1 MKRRT
6 VIRRLLLTGAAAPFV
21 PRLFGAGPQGGEQGF
36 TIRSD
41 VRLVILDV
49 SVKDRAGGF
58 ISGLTKEDFHV
69 FENGAPQKI
78 TVFGR
83 EDLPVTVGLLIDES
97 QSMGPKRNEVLSAA
111 GTLIAESNPQDE
123 IFVLNFND
131 TVRRG
136 LPDDQLFSSNIDQLR
151 AALYRGV
158 PMGRTALY
166 DAVYDGLTQLEL
178 GHRDKKALVLISDGG
193 DNASHRRRQ
202 EVYDKLDR
210 SLATVY
216 AVGLYDAND
225 PDRSPGLLK
234 HLASVSGGR
243 AFFPHTAA
251 EMTDVCR
258 GIAKDIRTRFTVG
271 YVPPASNGGPL
282 RHIRVTV
289 TSPSH
294 RGLVVRTRTQYRYE
308 EIPNPGSK

>member
-6 VIRRLLLTGAAAPFV
+6 VIRRLLLTGAAVPLV
-21 PRLFGAGPQGGEQGF
+21 PRLFGGKPQEDQPGF
-36 TIRSD
+36 TIHSD

-49 SVKDRAGGF
+49 SVKDRSGGF
-58 ISGLTKEDFHV
+58 ISGLKKEDFHV
-69 FENGAPQKI
+69 FENGAPQTI
-78 TVFGR
+78 TVFGH

-97 QSMGPKRNEVLSAA
+97 QSMGPKRNEVLTAA
-111 GTLIAESNPQDE
+111 GALIAESNPQDE

-131 TVRRG
+131 VVHKG
-136 LPDDQLFSSNIDQLR
+136 LPEDQPFSSNLDQLR

-158 PMGRTALY
+158 PIGRTALY
-166 DAVYDGLTQLEL
+166 DAVYDGLTQLES
-178 GHRDKKALVLISDGG
+178 GHRDKKALILISDGG

-216 AVGLYDAND
+216 AIGLYDAND

-234 HLASVSGGR
+234 RLAAVSGGE
-243 AFFPHTAA
+243 AFFPQSPA
-251 EMTDVCR
+251 EMTNICR
-258 GIAKDIRTRFTVG
+258 GIAKDVRTRFTVG

-282 RHIRVTV
+282 RHIRVAV

-294 RGLVVRTRTQYRYE
+294 GKLVVRTRTQYLYE
-308 EIPNPGSK
+308 GNINPGSK

>member
-6 VIRRLLLTGAAAPFV
+6 AIRQILIAGAAPFV
-21 PRLFGAGPQGGEQGF
+21 PRLAGAKPQGDQPGF

-58 ISGLTKEDFHV
+58 VSGLKKENFQV
-69 FENGAPQKI
+69 FENGAPQTI

-83 EDLPVTVGLLIDES
+83 EDLPVTVGILIDES
-97 QSMGPKRNEVLSAA
+97 QSMAHKRNDVLSAA

-123 IFVLNFND
+123 IFILNFND

-136 LPDDQLFSSNIDQLR
+136 LADSQPFSSDIDQLR
-151 AALYRGV
+151 SALYRGV
-158 PMGRTALY
+158 PIGRTALY
-166 DAVYDGLTQLEL
+166 DAVYEGLNQLEL

-193 DNASHRRRQ
+193 DNASHRHRQ

-210 SLATVY
+210 SMATVY
-216 AVGLYDAND
+216 TVGLYDPDD

-234 HLASVSGGR
+234 RLAAVSGGE
-243 AFFPHTAA
+243 AFFPASPA
-251 EMTDVCR
+251 EMTNVCR
-258 GIAKDIRTRFTVG
+258 GIAKDIRTRYTVG

-282 RHIRVTV
+282 RHIRVNV
-289 TSPSH
+289 TGPH
-294 RGLVVRTRTQYRYE
+294 GRLTVRTRAQYRYE
-308 EIPNPGSK
+308 ESPNPGSK

>member
-6 VIRRLLLTGAAAPFV
+6 AIRRLLLTGAAIPFV
-21 PRLFGAGPQGGEQGF
+21 PRLFGGKPQEDQPGF
-36 TIRSD
+36 TIHSD

-49 SVKDRAGGF
+49 SVKDR
-58 ISGLTKEDFHV
+58 SGSFVPELTKENFHV
-69 FENGAPQKI
+69 FENGAPQTI
-78 TVFGR
+78 TVFGH

-97 QSMGPKRNEVLSAA
+97 QSMGPKRNEVLAAA

-123 IFVLNFND
+123 IFVLNFNE
-131 TVRRG
+131 TVHKG
-136 LPDDQLFSSNIDQLR
+136 LPGNQLFSSDIEQLR

-166 DAVYDGLTQLEL
+166 DAVYDGLTQLQL
-178 GHRDKKALVLISDGG
+178 GRRDKKALVLISDGG

-216 AVGLYDAND
+216 AIGLYDPND

-234 HLASVSGGR
+234 RLSAVSGGQ
-243 AFFPHTAA
+243 AFFPQNPA
-251 EMTDVCR
+251 EMTNICR
-258 GIAKDIRTRFTVG
+258 GIAKDIRTRYTVG

-294 RGLVVRTRTQYRYE
+294 GGLVVRTRTQYRYE
-308 EIPNPGSK
+308 ESPNPGSK